1 MKRFFTILTFFQLLV
16 PAASAQ
22 LLWKVSGK
30 GIDNPSY
37 ILGTHHAVPF
47 NFCDSIPGLMRA
59 VEDVEWII
67 GEFDMMQME
76 QMTPAQMME
85 MQKLMMM
92 PEDTTLASLFEENDK
107 ILLDKYLQEAV
118 GGNLQTF
125 SSMKPMTLMVTLQ
138 NKMLTDIIPDI
149 ARMTG
154 MDKYLQ
160 NLGRA
165 KGKQIGGLETM
176 DYQLNLL
183 YGSSLKDQAE
193 ALMEMVRKGNS
204 KELLIELTEAYKT
217 QDLKLLWKI
226 FQEQMTPYE
235 YEALVTVRNHNWIE
249 QMVELIP
256 AQSSLFVVGSGHLLG
271 DDGLITL
278 LKDRGF
284 KVKPVKK

>member
-1 MKRFFTILTFFQLLV
+1 
-16 PAASAQ
+16 
-22 LLWKVSGK
+22 
-30 GIDNPSY
+30 
-37 ILGTHHAVPF
+37 
-47 NFCDSIPGLMRA
+47 
-59 VEDVEWII
+59 
-67 GEFDMMQME
+67 
-76 QMTPAQMME
+76 
-85 MQKLMMM
+85 
-92 PEDTTLASLFEENDK
+92 
-107 ILLDKYLQEAV
+107 
-118 GGNLQTF
+118 
-125 SSMKPMTLMVTLQ
+125 
-138 NKMLTDIIPDI
+138 
-149 ARMTG
+149 MTG

-160 NLGRA
+160 NLGRT

-204 KELLIELTEAYKT
+204 KELLIALTEAYKT

-249 QMVELIP
+249 QMVELVP

>member
-107 ILLDKYLQEAV
+107 ILLDKYLQETV

-138 NKMLTDIIPDI
+138 NKILTDIIPDI

-160 NLGRA
+160 NLGRT

>member
-1 MKRFFTILTFFQLLV
+1 MKRIFTILTFFQLLA

-22 LLWKVSGK
+22 LLWKVTGK

-92 PEDTTLASLFEENDK
+92 PEDTTLASLFDENDQ
-107 ILLDKYLQEAV
+107 ILLDKYLLETM
-118 GGNLQTF
+118 GGNLQMF

-138 NKMLTDIIPDI
+138 NKILTDIIPDI

-160 NLGRA
+160 NLGRT

>member
-1 MKRFFTILTFFQLLV
+1 MKRLFTILTFFQLLA

-59 VEDVEWII
+59 VEEVDWII

-92 PEDTTLASLFEENDK
+92 PEDTTLASLFDENDQ
-107 ILLDKYLQEAV
+107 ILLDKYLLETM

-138 NKMLTDIIPDI
+138 NRILTDIIPDI

-160 NLGRA
+160 NLGRT

-183 YGSSLKDQAE
+183 YGSSLKGQAE

>member
-1 MKRFFTILTFFQLLV
+1 MKRFFTILTFFQLLA

-22 LLWKVSGK
+22 LLWKVTGK

-138 NKMLTDIIPDI
+138 NKILTDIIPDI

-160 NLGRA
+160 NLGMA